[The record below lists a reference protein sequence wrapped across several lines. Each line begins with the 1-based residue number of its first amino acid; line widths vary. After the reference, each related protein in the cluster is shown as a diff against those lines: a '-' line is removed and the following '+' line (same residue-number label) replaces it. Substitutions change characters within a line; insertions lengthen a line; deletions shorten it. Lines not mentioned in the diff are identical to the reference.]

1 MEIKLTIVIVFRKW
15 KAYNQ
20 VVYRVIGMI
29 PIVIR
34 DYLERERMTYTVIH
48 YGGEE

>member
-1 MEIKLTIVIVFRKW
+1 MEIKLIIVIVFRKW

-20 VVYRVIGMI
+20 AMYRVIWMI
-29 PIVIR
+29 LIVIR
-34 DYLERERMTYTVIH
+34 DYSEREGMTYTEIH